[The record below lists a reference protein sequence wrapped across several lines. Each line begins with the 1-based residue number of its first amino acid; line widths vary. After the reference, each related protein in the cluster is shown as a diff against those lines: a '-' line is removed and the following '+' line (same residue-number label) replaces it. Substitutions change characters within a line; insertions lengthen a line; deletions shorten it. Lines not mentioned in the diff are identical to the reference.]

1 MFELS
6 AEEHEDV
13 RKKVLEKTPMGW
25 FKLNTDGSSIQHRG
39 LAGGGGLIRDAFENW
54 VIGFSSRFDFTSNII
69 AKLLAL
75 EHSHQVCQ
83 MPNIWHLAHQ
93 TPKNPSHEVFYIL

>member
-13 RKKVLEKTPMGW
+13 RKKVLVKTPMGW

-69 AKLLAL
+69 AELLAL